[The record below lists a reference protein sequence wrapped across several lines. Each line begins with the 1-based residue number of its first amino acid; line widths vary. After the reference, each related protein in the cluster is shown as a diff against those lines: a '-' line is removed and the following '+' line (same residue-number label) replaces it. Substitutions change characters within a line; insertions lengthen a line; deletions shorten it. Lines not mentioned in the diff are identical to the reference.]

1 MALSI
6 YYLII
11 LILRHISRPGLKTL
25 SPLTQKVY
33 SKIKFFL
40 NFNKKHKKTHNRE
53 KSLHGEKVNPEKN
66 QCQIS
71 DRNEQMYILFIQ
83 AS

>member
-25 SPLTQKVY
+25 SHLTQKVY
-33 SKIKFFL
+33 SKIKFFS
-40 NFNKKHKKTHNRE
+40 NFNKNTRKLIIVENHYMARKK
-53 KSLHGEKVNPEKN
+53 
-66 QCQIS
+66 
-71 DRNEQMYILFIQ
+71 ILKK
-83 AS
+83 